1 MKAGDF
7 ARDRALLETAVLALF
22 EHVHDEETAR
32 SFLRLAE
39 EIAGEI
45 NTFERYVTTE
55 GCPAGCESGSVKSAR
70 KARRHW
76 YAWKNCPRC
85 KGKGRVKRV
94 GRHSLE
100 GVQA

>member
-1 MKAGDF
+1 MTLKQDIEALERAF
-7 ARDRALLETAVLALF
+7 VALL

-55 GCPAGCESGSVKSAR
+55 RCPAGCESGSIKSAR
-70 KARRHW
+70 NTRRYW
-76 YAWKNCPRC
+76 DAWKNCPRC
-85 KGKGRVKRV
+85 KGKGRVKK
-94 GRHSLE
+94 E
-100 GVQA
+100 KTK